1 MKDIGFQLCLK
12 WARMDEGGEISL
24 TDDFTRLTLDTIA
37 LCTMDYRFNSFYSSD
52 HMHPFV
58 DAMLSFLVNSGTY
71 NSRPSI
77 VNKVIGS
84 GEEQKITE
92 GARVMKEIAQTI
104 ISKRRNEPTDKNDML
119 NTLLYG
125 KDPKTGQVMRDELIG
140 AEMIT
145 FLIAG
150 HETTS
155 GALVRHYTPHLC
167 NISLTVHSLSF
178 SRN

>member
-1 MKDIGFQLCLK
+1 MKDIAFQLCLK
-12 WARMDEGGEISL
+12 WARTDESREVSL

-58 DAMLSFLVNSGTY
+58 DAMLSFLSNSGTY
-71 NSRPSI
+71 NLRPSI
-77 VNKVIGS
+77 VNKIIGA
-84 GEEQKITE
+84 GEQQKIQE
-92 GARVMKEIAQTI
+92 GIRTMKEISQNI

-155 GALVRHYTPHLC
+155 GTLVR
-167 NISLTVHSLSF
+167 
-178 SRN
+178 